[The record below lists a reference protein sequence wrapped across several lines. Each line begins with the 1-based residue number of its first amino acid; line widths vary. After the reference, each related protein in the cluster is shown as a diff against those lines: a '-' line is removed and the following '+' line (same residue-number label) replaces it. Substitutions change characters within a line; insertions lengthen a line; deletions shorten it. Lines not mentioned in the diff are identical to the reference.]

1 MVTKEEYIEILKE
14 RNRKKKF
21 KTIILDLVKEFLLE
35 TGRIVVTQLIKNLMS
50 YHDGIKKYWIREAVF
65 FMILN
70 KIVDFKIVHQC
81 AKRPT
86 IEIWLNNDQIVKVEA
101 EDPAPAPEPK
111 EERKGNFPV
120 FLSPSVIQSA
130 QEQISR
136 LRCFLVAD
144 ENNKK
149 ADRTNMVI
157 SITENR
163 QLTLTFQAES
173 FQSMEAF
180 ISLITHKSWRDE

>member
-1 MVTKEEYIEILKE
+1 MLTKEEYIEILKE
-14 RNRKKKF
+14 RNRKKRF
-21 KTIILDLVKEFLLE
+21 KTIIVDLVKEFLLE
-35 TGRIVVTQLIKNLMS
+35 TGRIVVTELIKDLMS
-50 YHDGIKKYWIREAVF
+50 YHDGVREYWIREAIF

-70 KIVDFKIVHQC
+70 EIVDFKIVRQC

-86 IEIWLNNDQIVKVEA
+86 IEIWLKNDQIVEA
-101 EDPAPAPEPK
+101 EEPAPA
-111 EERKGNFPV
+111 EEKQDNFPV

-136 LRCFLVAD
+136 LRCFLIAD

-157 SITENR
+157 SITESK

-173 FQSMEAF
+173 FQDMETF

>member
-1 MVTKEEYIEILKE
+1 MLTKQEYIEILKE
-14 RNRKKKF
+14 RNRKKRF
-21 KTIILDLVKEFLLE
+21 KTIIVDLVKEFLLE
-35 TGRIVVTQLIKNLMS
+35 TGRIVVTELIKDLMS
-50 YHDGIKKYWIREAVF
+50 YHDDVREYWIREAIF

-70 KIVDFKIVHQC
+70 EIVDFKIVRQC

-86 IEIWLNNDQIVKVEA
+86 IEIWLNNDQIVEA
-101 EDPAPAPEPK
+101 EEPAPAPA
-111 EERKGNFPV
+111 EEKQDNFPV

-157 SITENR
+157 SITESK

-173 FQSMEAF
+173 FKDMETF